1 MAHRQ
6 TKLERPRSRRRRGGR
21 RAAGCPRN
29 NYVARALRGSGLA
42 TLLLDLLTP
51 EEDRRR
57 ANVFDIPLLAGRLTL
72 ATDWATEQSE
82 TAALPIGYFGAST
95 GVGAALAAGADDDR
109 VYAIV
114 SRAGRPDL
122 AGEALER
129 VRAPTLLIVGGLDAP
144 VIELNRVARERLKA
158 ESRLVI
164 VPGATHLLEE
174 PGALDQVVDYAA
186 QWILTYLAGEDRSA

>member
-95 GVGAALAAGADDDR
+95 GAGAAKSG
-109 VYAIV
+109 
-114 SRAGRPDL
+114 
-122 AGEALER
+122 
-129 VRAPTLLIVGGLDAP
+129 
-144 VIELNRVARERLKA
+144 
-158 ESRLVI
+158 
-164 VPGATHLLEE
+164 
-174 PGALDQVVDYAA
+174 
-186 QWILTYLAGEDRSA
+186 